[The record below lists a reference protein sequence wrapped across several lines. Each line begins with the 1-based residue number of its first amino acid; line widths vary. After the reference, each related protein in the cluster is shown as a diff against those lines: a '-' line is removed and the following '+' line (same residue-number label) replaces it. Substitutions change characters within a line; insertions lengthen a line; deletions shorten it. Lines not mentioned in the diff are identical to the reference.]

1 MSYVCFFFLY
11 LNICNIFSPIMFEI
25 FLFSIHLY
33 FLYVEERFSGHEF
46 EQAPGDSE
54 GQGSLACCS
63 PWGRKKSGMTE
74 RPTLSFPFCKM
85 CFK

>member
-1 MSYVCFFFLY
+1 
-11 LNICNIFSPIMFEI
+11 MFEI
-25 FLFSIHLY
+25 FLLSIHLY

-74 RPTLSFPFCKM
+74 RPTLSFPFCLALISRFLTTGPPRKPGAS
-85 CFK
+85 FVTQ